1 MKKTFS
7 TMLLTAMLFA
17 FGALPAAVHADEP
30 QTGIPAERLE
40 EAKKY
45 YVESGINGFK
55 VGLKI
60 AGGKTLSPKQIEKA
74 RKLIAAWL
82 NDDLIPFLRENGVLE
97 EWVALQFDPEVRAIN
112 QKAADVATREDI
124 MKIAGEGMELM
135 STRYSNFN
143 SKVNTPQGAQLMQK
157 LQSILMQVMMDKE
170 E

>member
-17 FGALPAAVHADEP
+17 FGALPAVVHADEP
-30 QTGIPAERLE
+30 QTAIPAERLE

-45 YVESGINGFK
+45 YVESAITGFK

-60 AGGKTLSPKQIEKA
+60 AGAKTLSPKQTEKA
-74 RKLIAAWL
+74 GKLIAAWM

-97 EWVALQFDPEVRAIN
+97 EWVAMQSDPEIRAIN
-112 QKAADVATREDI
+112 QKAADAATRDDI
-124 MKIAGEGMELM
+124 MKTASQAMELM

-143 SKVNTPQGAQLMQK
+143 SKVNTPQGAQVMQK
-157 LQSILMQVMMDKE
+157 LQSILMQVMMDKAE
-170 E
+170 